1 MEGGCGWQNKRE
13 KEEGKEGRREEA
25 WDYNN
30 FDVTT
35 YLTVHKSTKLV
46 LVVSGD
52 NQLLVTDVLLLHPAL
67 NNLS

>member
-13 KEEGKEGRREEA
+13 KEEGKERRREEA

-52 NQLLVTDVLLLHPAL
+52 NQ
-67 NNLS
+67 